1 MKRVAAG
8 NRASLREQIW
18 DPRVVAQLAR
28 ALSRIA
34 VKELTRT
41 GGPVRDPQFFAKAKR
56 IIRQPVTPRTI
67 AKCVSDFAA
76 ASLHLNHP
84 RYASHQVVA
93 PIPLAALVES
103 VVAALNNGVAIWDMS
118 PAGLAI
124 ERDLIGRF
132 KKLFGYPAGA
142 DGTSVGGGSYANLT
156 ALLAA
161 RARLEPHAWASGRA
175 RIATLAGADT
185 HYSVS
190 RAAGILGLGTES
202 VFTIPIDKG
211 HHTDTAAVPAVFRA
225 ARKAGFRK
233 FILIATCGSTSTGSC
248 DDLEALATMAR
259 REGAWLHV
267 DAAHGGGLILS
278 RRQRHLLRGIGRS
291 DSLSF
296 DPHKMLFMPLAAS
309 VVLVR
314 DGSALHHAFEQYAP
328 YMYGNRGRAY
338 PDIGQF
344 TIACSQRVD
353 ALKTWLTWKAYS
365 PDLWDEIISGVCDVT
380 RAAYEYCLRSKILAP
395 AHEPET
401 NILCFG
407 LRHPPESLETS
418 DRLHAKIK
426 EAVNASGEAYISS
439 TILNGKRCVR
449 LVVMNPRTAASHIV
463 RLLKVVEREAKKL

>member
-1 MKRVAAG
+1 VTAWNG
-8 NRASLREQIW
+8 HSLREQVW
-18 DPRVVAQLAR
+18 NPRAVARLAR
-28 ALSRIA
+28 QFAGIA
-34 VKELTRT
+34 AKELTRT
-41 GGPVRDPQFFAKAKR
+41 GGPVRDPNFFATAKQ
-56 IIRQPVTPRTI
+56 ISRQPVDPQNVAQI
-67 AKCVSDFAA
+67 VSKIAA

-103 VVAALNNGVAIWDMS
+103 VVAALNNGIAIWDMS
-118 PAGLAI
+118 PTGMVI

-132 KKLFGYPAGA
+132 KKSFGYPASA
-142 DGTSVGGGSYANLT
+142 DGTSVAGGSYANLT
-156 ALLAA
+156 GLLAA
-161 RARLEPHAWASGRA
+161 RARLEPRAWSTGRA
-175 RIATLAGADT
+175 RIAILAGAQT

-190 RAAGILGLGTES
+190 RAAGILGLGTKS
-202 VFTIPIDKG
+202 VFTVPVDRDQR
-211 HHTDTAAVPAVFRA
+211 TDPAAVPAVFRA
-225 ARKAGFRK
+225 ARKSGFRK

-248 DDLEALATMAR
+248 DDLDTLSALAR

-267 DAAHGGGLILS
+267 DAAHGGGLIFS
-278 RRQRHLLRGIGRS
+278 RRHRRLLQGIDRS

-296 DPHKMLFMPLAAS
+296 DPHKMLFMPLSAS
-309 VVLVR
+309 IVLVR

-365 PDLWDEIISGVCDVT
+365 PALWDEIISGVCDVT
-380 RAAYEYCLRSKILAP
+380 RAAYEYCLQSKILAP

-407 LRHPPESLETS
+407 LRYPPRSRKMS

-439 TILNGKRCVR
+439 TILKGRRCVR
-449 LVVMNPRTAASHIV
+449 LVVMNPRTTSRDIV
-463 RLLKVVEREAKKL
+463 RLLKVVERVARRL